1 MKEKQS
7 LRRYFLLRL
16 ILVFLFLF
24 LTIAC
29 AQNNPPQLVTNG
41 SFEEG
46 GSPPRGW
53 AQDNTLTKKGA
64 TELDHEVFHS
74 GKQSLKLQPNGH
86 NSGQPLAIGQR
97 FDADRYRGQEL
108 ELSAYMRVEKGAAAH
123 LGIMSIIGG
132 RPSNL
137 QILTTAD
144 PNAGWQY
151 QHLAYKVP
159 EARGVQIA
167 VTCWV
172 NGTAGAAWF
181 DDVSVVP
188 ASASASGQAAGQP
201 SAEPLRASGTWKEDP
216 NDPIIKLGQD
226 VPSMFWNDPS
236 VLKEGNTYRMW
247 LSGGIPKDPK
257 HIVVSVYQATSR
269 DGISWKIDPNP
280 CLEPSGDR
288 HAWDSLRIET
298 PTVIK
303 VNGTYHLYYTGFD
316 EKTALAGTGSVGH
329 ATSPDGIHWT
339 KDAANPV
346 IVAQTKNRF
355 EWGTRGTGEPG
366 VVYDPAN
373 KTFYLYYV
381 SMRFSKENPEIG
393 NIGILLSTSKDG
405 SHFTPYTDGSGE
417 RALIL
422 TRPMPDAKSGNWFG
436 YSTPAGLITHDGKFH
451 LFCAYLVTSPEG
463 SHHRAIDH
471 AISDDGIH
479 YKVIKQNILVAGT
492 GDWKN
497 DQVRGPTVV
506 ETDGHLAMWFAG
518 EARTPHFMWGIGFAS
533 NQ

>member
-1 MKEKQS
+1 MKENQS
-7 LRRYFLLRL
+7 LHPRFFLHYILAFFFLLL
-16 ILVFLFLF
+16 
-24 LTIAC
+24 AAAG
-29 AQNNPPQLVTNG
+29 AQNPQQLVTNG
-41 SFEEG
+41 TFEEG

-53 AQDNTLTKKGA
+53 SQDKVLTEKGT
-64 TELDHEVFHS
+64 TEVDRQVFHS
-74 GKQSLKLQPNGH
+74 GKQSLKLLPNAH
-86 NSGQPLAIGQR
+86 NNGQPLAIGQR
-97 FDADRYRGQEL
+97 FDADPYRGQEL
-108 ELSAYMRVEKGAAAH
+108 EVSAYMRVEKGAAAH

-137 QILTTAD
+137 QILTMAD
-144 PNAGWQY
+144 PNAGWQS
-151 QHLAYKVP
+151 QHLTYRVP
-159 EARGVQIA
+159 GARGVQIA

-172 NGTAGAAWF
+172 NGTGGAAWF
-181 DDVSVVP
+181 DDVTVVTAATSAGVAP
-188 ASASASGQAAGQP
+188 AEQP
-201 SAEPLRASGTWKEDP
+201 TAEPLRASNTWKEDP

-236 VLKEGNTYRMW
+236 VLKDGSTYRMW

-257 HIVVSVYQATSR
+257 HIVVSVYQATSH
-269 DGISWKIDPNP
+269 DGISWKIDPKP
-280 CLEPSGDR
+280 CLKPNDDR
-288 HAWDSLRIET
+288 LAWDSLRIET

-303 VNGTYHLYYTGFD
+303 VDGTYHLYYTGFD

-329 ATSPDGIHWT
+329 ATSTDGVHWT
-339 KDAANPV
+339 KDPANPV
-346 IVAQTKNRF
+346 VAAQTKDRF
-355 EWGTRGTGEPG
+355 QWGTRGTGEPG

-381 SMRFSKENPEIG
+381 SMRFSKENPDVG

-405 SHFTPYTDGSGE
+405 SHFTPYTDSSGE

-422 TRPMPDAKSGNWFG
+422 TRAMPNPKSGNWFG
-436 YSTPAGLITHDGKFH
+436 YSTPAALITHDGKFH

-463 SHHRAIDH
+463 SSHRAIDH
-471 AISDDGIH
+471 AVSDDGIH
-479 YKVIKQNILVAGT
+479 YKVIERDILIAGT

-506 ETDGHLAMWFAG
+506 EVDGHLAMWFAG
-518 EARTPHFMWGIGFAS
+518 EARTPRFMWGIGFAA